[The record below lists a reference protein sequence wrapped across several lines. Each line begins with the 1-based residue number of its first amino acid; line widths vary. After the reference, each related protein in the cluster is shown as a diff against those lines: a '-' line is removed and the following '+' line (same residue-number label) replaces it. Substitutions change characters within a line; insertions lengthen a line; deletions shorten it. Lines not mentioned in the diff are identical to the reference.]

1 MPRFPLFAYAL
12 GLLLAASLVTHG
24 PALAGDE
31 PMPKTLVIGY
41 DEEGKVD
48 ASEDACR
55 VFVTETVEWEKPEVD
70 QAVRDVC
77 AVRKRHVDAYA
88 SLQGAY
94 QTFRAEL
101 SEQTR
106 FDGAAAAQHLGQ
118 MIKSCIDHKW
128 DITNGGHNVRLDMV
142 RNEIAADCLALGRD
156 LLIRETAFLKGE

>member
-1 MPRFPLFAYAL
+1 MTRFA
-12 GLLLAASLVTHG
+12 LLAASILSLLSAASAVAH
-24 PALAGDE
+24 AGDA

-88 SLQGAY
+88 SLQAAY
-94 QTFRAEL
+94 QKFRAEL
-101 SEQTR
+101 SQQTR
-106 FDGAAAAQHLGQ
+106 FDGAAATQHLGQ

-128 DITNGGHNVRLDMV
+128 DITTGGHNVRLDMV
-142 RNEIAADCLALGRD
+142 PNDIAADCLTLGRD
-156 LLIRETAFLKGE
+156 LLIRETASLKGE